1 MNHLIFLESPGVNH
15 RSRPLAMNRNN
26 GPLRR
31 SASMAR
37 PPSGANI
44 NSDSIE
50 KIGPEMIRTPD
61 ISEIDVQSMIKQMN
75 SQLWEQKKAVSKVS
89 KLCLGALTSV
99 EQLESRVNKEG
110 IQGNL
115 LRRID
120 NKTVRR
126 ENK

>member
-1 MNHLIFLESPGVNH
+1 MFIIID
-15 RSRPLAMNRNN
+15 RINN
-26 GPLRR
+26 
-31 SASMAR
+31 
-37 PPSGANI
+37 
-44 NSDSIE
+44 NSDE

-61 ISEIDVQSMIKQMN
+61 INEIDLQTMIKQMN

-115 LRRID
+115 LRGIV
-120 NKTVRR
+120 NCSGVCSSICYFNLKICG
-126 ENK
+126 KLFPL

>member
-1 MNHLIFLESPGVNH
+1 
-15 RSRPLAMNRNN
+15 
-26 GPLRR
+26 
-31 SASMAR
+31 MAR
-37 PPSGANI
+37 PPSGVNN
-44 NSDSIE
+44 NSDE

-61 ISEIDVQSMIKQMN
+61 INEIDLQTMIKQMN

-115 LRRID
+115 LRGVVNCSGVCSSICYF
-120 NKTVRR
+120 NLKICG
-126 ENK
+126 KLFPL

>member
-1 MNHLIFLESPGVNH
+1 
-15 RSRPLAMNRNN
+15 
-26 GPLRR
+26 
-31 SASMAR
+31 MAR
-37 PPSGANI
+37 PPSGANN
-44 NSDSIE
+44 NSDE

-61 ISEIDVQSMIKQMN
+61 INEIDFQTMIKQMN

-115 LRRID
+115 LRGLVGCSSICCLNLLD
-120 NKTVRR
+120 VTGHFFSLFQL
-126 ENK
+126 ENLDHFVSFVKFELK